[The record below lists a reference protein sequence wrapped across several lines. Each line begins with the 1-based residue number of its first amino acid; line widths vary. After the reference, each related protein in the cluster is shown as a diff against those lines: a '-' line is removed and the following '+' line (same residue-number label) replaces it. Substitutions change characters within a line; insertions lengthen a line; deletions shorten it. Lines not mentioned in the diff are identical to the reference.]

1 MIKNCVHWLHVEQS
15 EDFQKTVAA
24 FLRQNELP

>member
-1 MIKNCVHWLHVEQS
+1 MLKNCVHWLHVELP
-15 EDFQKTVAA
+15 EDFQKTVAL

>member
-1 MIKNCVHWLHVEQS
+1 MIKNCVHWLHVEQP

-24 FLRQNELP
+24 ILRQNELT

>member
-1 MIKNCVHWLHVEQS
+1 MLKNSIHWLHVEQP

-24 FLRQNELP
+24 ILRQNELP

>member
-1 MIKNCVHWLHVEQS
+1 MLKNYVHWLHVEQT

-24 FLRQNELP
+24 ILRQNELP

>member
-1 MIKNCVHWLHVEQS
+1 MLKNCVHWLHVEQP

-24 FLRQNELP
+24 ILRQNELL

>member
-1 MIKNCVHWLHVEQS
+1 MLKNCVHWMHVEQH

-24 FLRQNELP
+24 ILRQNELP

>member
-1 MIKNCVHWLHVEQS
+1 MLKNCVHWLNVEQP

>member
-1 MIKNCVHWLHVEQS
+1 MLKNYAHWLHVEQP
-15 EDFQKTVAA
+15 EAFQKAVAA

>member
-1 MIKNCVHWLHVEQS
+1 MPKNCVHWLHVEQP

-24 FLRQNELP
+24 ILRQNELP

>member
-1 MIKNCVHWLHVEQS
+1 MLKNCVHWLLVEQP

-24 FLRQNELP
+24 ILRQNELP

>member
-1 MIKNCVHWLHVEQS
+1 MLVNCVHWLHVEQP
-15 EDFQKTVAA
+15 EAFQKTVAA